1 MESQRLTGK
10 VALVTG
16 GSRGIGKSIAV
27 RLAQD
32 GADLIVNYKSDANAA
47 EETAQE
53 LRALGV
59 RALTLQADM
68 RKPEDIKRLFKEV
81 TAQWGQLDILIHN
94 AAFGTMAPLMRMGRA
109 SWQATFDTNV
119 TALLLA
125 SQAAYPLLK
134 KNGGHIIAISS
145 VGSFTCFSEYA
156 AIGCS
161 KAAMEAL
168 VRYLGFELAREGILT
183 NAVSAGPV
191 DTRAVSWFKYPQ
203 AVWNFG
209 SKKSPL
215 GRMGMPEDLA
225 GIVAFL
231 CSKEASWI
239 VGQTLVADG
248 GIMLGVDFKDWL

>member
-1 MESQRLTGK
+1 MDSTRLAGK

-16 GSRGIGKSIAV
+16 GSRGIGKSVAL
-27 RLAQD
+27 RLARE
-32 GADLIVNYKSDANAA
+32 GADILVNYKQDATAA
-47 EETAQE
+47 EETAGE
-53 LRALGV
+53 IRALG
-59 RALTLQADM
+59 RTAWTLQADM
-68 RKPEDIKRLFKEV
+68 RKEAEIRGLCSRIREEI
-81 TAQWGQLDILIHN
+81 GQLDILVHN
-94 AAFGTMAPLMRMGRA
+94 AAFGTMAPTMRIGRA

-119 TALLLA
+119 TALLLL
-125 SQAAYPLLK
+125 SQGCYPLLK
-134 KNGGHIIAISS
+134 KQGGHVIAISS

-168 VRYLGFELAREGILT
+168 IRYIAFDLAKEGIRANT
-183 NAVSAGPV
+183 VSAGPV
-191 DTRAVSWFKYPQ
+191 DTRAVSWFKYPT

-209 SKKSPL
+209 TKKSPL

-231 CSKEASWI
+231 CTPDADWI

-248 GIMLGVDFKDWL
+248 GIMLGVEFKDWL